1 MRPKLSFV
9 IKINKNK
16 EMTNISMKR
25 YLDEIVAPQHLAFPP
40 KNK

>member
-16 EMTNISMKR
+16 EITKISVKK
-25 YLDEIVAPQHLAFPP
+25 YLDEISAPQHFAFPL